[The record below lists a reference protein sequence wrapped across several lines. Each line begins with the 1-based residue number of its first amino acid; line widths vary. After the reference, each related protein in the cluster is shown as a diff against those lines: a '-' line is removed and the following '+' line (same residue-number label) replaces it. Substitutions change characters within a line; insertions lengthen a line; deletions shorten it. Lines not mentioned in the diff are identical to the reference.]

1 MILNKE
7 EIKSLIPHR
16 DPFLF
21 IDKCNIIE
29 IGLKGIGFKKFL
41 HNEFFFKGHFPSMPI
56 VPGVIIVE
64 ALAQTAG
71 VVVSKKNSAELKNRT
86 VLFMSISKAK
96 FRKPVFPNDEISL
109 EVNFANKVQSVY
121 KFYGNAFNKKAQKVC
136 EAEFSAM
143 ITDKASKEIF

>member
-16 DPFLF
+16 EPFLF

-71 VVVSKKNSAELKNRT
+71 VVVSKKYSEQKNRS
-86 VLFMSISKAK
+86 VLFLSISKAK

-121 KFYGNAFNKKAQKVC
+121 KFYGKAFNKKAQKVC